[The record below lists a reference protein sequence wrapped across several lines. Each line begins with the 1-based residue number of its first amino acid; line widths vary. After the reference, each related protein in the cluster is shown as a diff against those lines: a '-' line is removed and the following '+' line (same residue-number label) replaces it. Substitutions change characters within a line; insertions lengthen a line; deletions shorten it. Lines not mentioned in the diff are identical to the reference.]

1 MPCSPN
7 TLSAGLRRP
16 CSTSVKM
23 PTDVNGLA
31 DVGYAKQVGGSDPRF
46 EQRVHHPE
54 VFGVN
59 NLTVLGDGDG
69 KAWDF
74 ESRHIDVGNVRYQ
87 IALMGLNHCLRG
99 LRSAPPPRAPHHT
112 SETVG
117 RNPTHSP

>member
-1 MPCSPN
+1 
-7 TLSAGLRRP
+7 
-16 CSTSVKM
+16 M

-99 LRSAPPPRAPHHT
+99 LRSARPAVDHARQ
-112 SETVG
+112 SERRG
-117 RNPTHSP
+117 RPT